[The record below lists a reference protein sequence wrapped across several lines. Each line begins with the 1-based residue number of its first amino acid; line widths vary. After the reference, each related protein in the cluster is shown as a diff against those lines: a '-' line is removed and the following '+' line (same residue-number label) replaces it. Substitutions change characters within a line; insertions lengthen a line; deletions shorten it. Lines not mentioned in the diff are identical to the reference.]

1 MAQAPS
7 RTKTRTETRGTAAV
21 AKAFFAAAAEIP
33 EPDRPAV
40 IKGAVA
46 RILSD
51 LAAQKLK
58 SAAAAKTRKAA
69 AAAAKTRKAAAAPK
83 RRARKPPVVPP
94 SGNDAAAEA

>member
-69 AAAAKTRKAAAAPK
+69 AAPK